1 MLLLCFISV
10 LCAIIFILF
19 RYSFWRQ
26 KCSQLIPGNN
36 IGLFNVFGD
45 LKEVL
50 IFWTSNFKHDIHHYV
65 VFLLMK
71 WVEQHKKEK
80 LFCIWFFYDPFVFL
94 IKADAVRELLKERKI
109 IERNWVFDKMKILLG
124 EGLVT
129 RPIDKWKP
137 RRKLLMPCFSHAMLR
152 EYLTVMNKHSKEFVK
167 FLEKETKQESFVA
180 KKYFT
185 HLSLDI
191 ICDTMFGFSTR
202 SVETDDPKYVTAVTR
217 LEDIFLSRVYKF
229 WLWSDFIFKF
239 TSEYR
244 EGMQYIRLLQDL
256 ANSVFE
262 EKKIL
267 YLDKSK
273 TNLKGKRKAM
283 IDVLLQLH
291 LETKELSKDDVM
303 DELMTFLFAGLERT
317 AAALMWAF
325 FMIGL
330 HPEVQQKIQ
339 EELDNVFGE
348 DRERYATEDDL
359 NDLTY
364 LSCVLKKIPKL
375 IYTPVIIISL
385 SRKTLSDIVRDYLH

>member
-1 MLLLCFISV
+1 
-10 LCAIIFILF
+10 
-19 RYSFWRQ
+19 
-26 KCSQLIPGNN
+26 
-36 IGLFNVFGD
+36 
-45 LKEVL
+45 
-50 IFWTSNFKHDIHHYV
+50 
-65 VFLLMK
+65 
-71 WVEQHKKEK
+71 
-80 LFCIWFFYDPFVFL
+80 
-94 IKADAVRELLKERKI
+94 
-109 IERNWVFDKMKILLG
+109 
-124 EGLVT
+124 
-129 RPIDKWKP
+129 
-137 RRKLLMPCFSHAMLR
+137 
-152 EYLTVMNKHSKEFVK
+152 
-167 FLEKETKQESFVA
+167 
-180 KKYFT
+180 
-185 HLSLDI
+185 
-191 ICDTMFGFSTR
+191 
-202 SVETDDPKYVTAVTR
+202 

-364 LSCVLKKIPKL
+364 LSCVLKLECYADVIRSGHTIPKGASCFIL
-375 IYTPVIIISL
+375 SYFLNRDESVYPDPEIFDPDRFLPENAAKLPDCAVVPFGAGQRNCIGLMFATMELKTILSSILRNYNIKSL
-385 SRKTLSDIVRDYLH
+385 DSSRCTSFSYVLLSKL